1 MRVLVGGGPTYRWAM
16 SRNAI
21 STTTPVTPAS
31 LMR

>member
-1 MRVLVGGGPTYRWAM
+1 MRVLVGGGETYRWTM
-16 SRNAI
+16 RRNAI